1 MEIVICIPA
10 YKPDQKLIRLIDDL
24 RSLGFS
30 KIVVTDDGGGQEYAP
45 VFMCAEKRGCV
56 VAHHD
61 YNLGKGAALR
71 TGMEKAVRQFGEEI
85 GVITADAD
93 GQHLPHDIAK
103 IAEAMNSHPDRLVL
117 GTRDFSG
124 KTVPVKSA
132 LGNRITSAFFKVLTG
147 VTCRDTQTG
156 LRGIPSSL
164 LPLALSTEGDRYDY
178 EMNFL
183 IKAVKKAPLLMISI
197 ETVYEGGNKGSHF
210 RPVRDSFLI
219 YKSAFFTPG
228 SPDRL
233 RRRWRIVSTA
243 VITIWAAWALLDAF
257 VIPNDIVAAPQITG
271 STSFEAQAADGSDPQ
286 DIPDPLVTDPL
297 AADPLDGSLP
307 DDEVFDEEGEPLV
320 IPAEPVITENSY
332 NDGMISIGISTMRL
346 LDTDVYIADVSLLDP
361 SSIRTALAGGVFA
374 RNVTEPTSEI
384 AERSGAIFAV
394 NGDYYGFRATGYVMR
409 NGYLY
414 RSSFRDEDQEDLVLY
429 EDGSLEIVKETDVT
443 AEELRDAGATDIFS
457 FGPGLVIDGEISVDE
472 NDEVKR
478 AQVTNPRTAIGLLSP
493 LHYLFVVSDG
503 RTEES
508 IGLSLY
514 DLAKLMKDL
523 GCITAYNLDGG
534 GSSTMWFNGKVLNN
548 PTTYGKAIQER
559 SVSDIVYIGK

>member
-183 IKAVKKAPLLMISI
+183 MEAVKRVPLIMIPI
-197 ETVYEGGNKGSHF
+197 ETVYENNNEGSHF
-210 RPVRDSFLI
+210 RTVKDSFLI
-219 YKSAFFTPG
+219 YK
-228 SPDRL
+228 
-233 RRRWRIVSTA
+233 
-243 VITIWAAWALLDAF
+243 
-257 VIPNDIVAAPQITG
+257 
-271 STSFEAQAADGSDPQ
+271 
-286 DIPDPLVTDPL
+286 
-297 AADPLDGSLP
+297 
-307 DDEVFDEEGEPLV
+307 EPL
-320 IPAEPVITENSY
+320 
-332 NDGMISIGISTMRL
+332 
-346 LDTDVYIADVSLLDP
+346 
-361 SSIRTALAGGVFA
+361 
-374 RNVTEPTSEI
+374 
-384 AERSGAIFAV
+384 
-394 NGDYYGFRATGYVMR
+394 
-409 NGYLY
+409 
-414 RSSFRDEDQEDLVLY
+414 
-429 EDGSLEIVKETDVT
+429 K
-443 AEELRDAGATDIFS
+443 
-457 FGPGLVIDGEISVDE
+457 
-472 NDEVKR
+472 
-478 AQVTNPRTAIGLLSP
+478 
-493 LHYLFVVSDG
+493 
-503 RTEES
+503 
-508 IGLSLY
+508 
-514 DLAKLMKDL
+514 
-523 GCITAYNLDGG
+523 
-534 GSSTMWFNGKVLNN
+534 
-548 PTTYGKAIQER
+548 
-559 SVSDIVYIGK
+559 